1 MTTQVPPSALL
12 PLNPEQLARLQAA
25 TTDLTPTQLAWVS
38 GYFWG
43 VLNQQPAALAATP
56 APAAEMPGITIIS
69 ASQTG
74 NARRVAEALRD
85 DLLAAKLN
93 VKLVNAGDYKFKQI
107 ASEKLLI
114 VVTSTQGEGEPPE
127 EAVALHK
134 FLFSKKA
141 PKLENTAF
149 AVFSL
154 GDSSYEFFCQS
165 GKDFDSKLAEL
176 GGERLLDRV
185 DADVE
190 YQAAASEWRARVVDA
205 LKSRAPVAAPS
216 QSVATGAVNEIHTS
230 PYSKDAPL
238 AASLSVNQKITGRNS
253 EKDVRHIEIDLG
265 DSGLRYQPGDALGV
279 WYQNDPALVKELV
292 ELLWLKGDEPVTV
305 EGKTLPLNEAL
316 QWHFELTVNTA
327 NIVENYAT
335 LTRSETLLPLVG
347 DKAKLQHYA
356 ATTPIV
362 DMVRFS
368 PAQLDA
374 EALINLLRPLTPRLY
389 SIASSQAEV
398 ENEVHVTVG
407 VVRYDVEGRARAG
420 GASSFLADR
429 VEEEGEVRVF
439 IEHNDNFRLPTNP
452 ETPVIMI
459 GPGTGIA
466 PFRAFMQQR
475 AADEAP
481 GKNWLFFGNPH
492 FTEDLN
498 DGLTGGFKG
507 DNFLLIRFHGMYQQD
522 DRDIRAERAEQKL
535 EPRHAMLLR
544 CRLPGGV
551 ITTKQWQAIDKFAG
565 ENTIYGSIRLT
576 NRQTFQFHGI
586 LKKNVKPVHQ
596 MLHSVGLDALATAND
611 MNRNVLCTSN
621 PYESQLH
628 AEAYEWAKKISEHLL
643 PRTRAYAEIW
653 LDQEKVATTDEE
665 PILGQTYL
673 PRKFKTT
680 VVIPPQN
687 DIDLHANDMNFV
699 AIAENGK
706 LVGFNLLV
714 GGGLSIEHGNKKTY
728 ARTASEFGY
737 LPLEHTLA
745 VAEAVVTT
753 QRDWGNRTD
762 RKNAKTK
769 YTLERVGVETFKAE
783 VERRAGI
790 KFEPIRPYEFTGRG
804 DRIGWVKGIDDNWHL
819 TLFIENGR
827 ILDYPGRPLKTGLLE
842 IAKIHKG
849 DFRITANQNLII
861 AGVPESEKA
870 KIEKIAKESGLMNAV
885 TPQRENSM
893 ACVSFPTCP
902 LAMAEAER
910 FLPSFIDNIDNL
922 MAKHGVSDEHI
933 VMRVTG
939 CPNGC
944 GRAMLAEVGL
954 VGKAPGRY
962 NLHLGG
968 NRMGTRIPRMYKE
981 NITEPEILASLDEL
995 IGRWAKEREAG
1006 EGFGDFTVRAGIIRP
1021 VLDPARDLWD

>member
-216 QSVATGAVNEIHTS
+216 QSVATGAVNEIHAS

-238 AASLSVNQKITGRNS
+238 VASLSVNQKITGRNS

-389 SIASSQAEV
+389 SIATSQAEV

-439 IEHNDNFRLPTNP
+439 IEHNDNFRLPANP

-492 FTEDLN
+492 FTEDFLYQVEWQRYVKDGVLTRIDLAWSRDQKEKVYVQDKLREQGAELWRWIN
-498 DGLTGGFKG
+498 DGAHIYVCG
-507 DNFLLIRFHGMYQQD
+507 DANRMAKDVEQALL
-522 DRDIRAERAEQKL
+522 E
-535 EPRHAMLLR
+535 
-544 CRLPGGV
+544 V
-551 ITTKQWQAIDKFAG
+551 
-565 ENTIYGSIRLT
+565 
-576 NRQTFQFHGI
+576 
-586 LKKNVKPVHQ
+586 
-596 MLHSVGLDALATAND
+596 
-611 MNRNVLCTSN
+611 
-621 PYESQLH
+621 
-628 AEAYEWAKKISEHLL
+628 
-643 PRTRAYAEIW
+643 
-653 LDQEKVATTDEE
+653 
-665 PILGQTYL
+665 
-673 PRKFKTT
+673 
-680 VVIPPQN
+680 
-687 DIDLHANDMNFV
+687 
-699 AIAENGK
+699 IAE
-706 LVGFNLLV
+706 F
-714 GGGLSIEHGNKKTY
+714 GGMDTEAADEFLSEL
-728 ARTASEFGY
+728 R
-737 LPLEHTLA
+737 
-745 VAEAVVTT
+745 
-753 QRDWGNRTD
+753 
-762 RKNAKTK
+762 
-769 YTLERVGVETFKAE
+769 
-783 VERRAGI
+783 VERR
-790 KFEPIRPYEFTGRG
+790 Y
-804 DRIGWVKGIDDNWHL
+804 
-819 TLFIENGR
+819 
-827 ILDYPGRPLKTGLLE
+827 
-842 IAKIHKG
+842 
-849 DFRITANQNLII
+849 
-861 AGVPESEKA
+861 
-870 KIEKIAKESGLMNAV
+870 
-885 TPQRENSM
+885 QRD
-893 ACVSFPTCP
+893 V
-902 LAMAEAER
+902 
-910 FLPSFIDNIDNL
+910 
-922 MAKHGVSDEHI
+922 
-933 VMRVTG
+933 
-939 CPNGC
+939 
-944 GRAMLAEVGL
+944 
-954 VGKAPGRY
+954 Y
-962 NLHLGG
+962 
-968 NRMGTRIPRMYKE
+968 
-981 NITEPEILASLDEL
+981 
-995 IGRWAKEREAG
+995 
-1006 EGFGDFTVRAGIIRP
+1006 
-1021 VLDPARDLWD
+1021 